1 MEKKGMSPQKKS
13 SQEVI
18 PLSITPLACMGMKG
32 KISKDFQNE
41 FHQSYQ
47 EKEGRKDEWKEGWT
61 KGRMDLQRDDEGRKD
76 GCIMDEGYMNG
87 G

>member
-13 SQEVI
+13 STSQEVI

-47 EKEGRKDEWKEGWT
+47 EKEGRKDGRKEGWT
-61 KGRMDLQRDDEGRKD
+61 YRWMMKEGRMDG
-76 GCIMDEGYMNG
+76 
-87 G
+87 

>member
-18 PLSITPLACMGMKG
+18 LLSITPLACMGMKG

-47 EKEGRKDEWKEGWT
+47 EKEGRMNGRKDGRKEGWT
-61 KGRMDLQRDDEGRKD
+61 YRGMMKEGRMDG
-76 GCIMDEGYMNG
+76 
-87 G
+87 